1 MPGPNTKLEY
11 LRDFCK
17 SRGYCDNCPVKD
29 PNDECWVELEGK
41 LTTYYERAFD
51 ENARIRIQKQR
62 DSEQPRSACTHHRR
76 RK

>member
-51 ENARIRIQKQR
+51 ENARIRKTEGFR
-62 DSEQPRSACTHHRR
+62 TTAFSLPYPPKEG
-76 RK
+76 